1 MKGKFMFEG
10 GPLDGEM
17 RSEINMP
24 PDRHRV
30 AIQLKLPSPFSWGS
44 PREYSQM
51 DYVVAYTN
59 GDVTVLQP
67 DSVDSQ

>member
-1 MKGKFMFEG
+1 MKGKFLLEG
-10 GPLDGEM
+10 GPMDGEM
-17 RSEINMP
+17 RPEINMP

-30 AIQLKLPSPFSWGS
+30 AVRGPFRGFGYYSPSGPL
-44 PREYSQM
+44 

-67 DSVDSQ
+67 ESVGDE